1 MGILY
6 QIVKCLRQY
15 AHRRYRVKERCVGS
29 MQEPFNVQHLSSINQ
44 DQFLSSDFVCEVS
57 GFIFCYIC
65 FRGTIKSREHGLQ
78 TLLYFIQMISS
89 YVLMLIIMTF
99 NAWVFVS
106 AVAGLGLGYF
116 LCGWAY
122 PESDDKITCPDL
134 CSSEKTHCHGNGDT
148 EQELKLL
155 PSPSAAECEECSI

>member
-1 MGILY
+1 MCTDIGR
-6 QIVKCLRQY
+6 LRTGFY
-15 AHRRYRVKERCVGS
+15 ITASYTGSYTYPYCMSSLSWCV
-29 MQEPFNVQHLSSINQ
+29 L
-44 DQFLSSDFVCEVS
+44 C
-57 GFIFCYIC
+57 C
-65 FRGTIKSREHGLQ
+65 RGTIKSREHGLQ
-78 TLLYFIQMISS
+78 TLLYFVQMTSS

-122 PESDDKITCPDL
+122 PEMDNKMTCPDL
-134 CSSEKTHCHGNGDT
+134 CKNEETHRHGNGDT

-155 PSPSAAECEECSI
+155 PSPSAANCEECSMWCYLYCLMYVFWDVISSNSTII

>member
-1 MGILY
+1 MSNVKAISTKISFCHPILY
-6 QIVKCLRQY
+6 VKLVVLFF
-15 AHRRYRVKERCVGS
+15 A
-29 MQEPFNVQHLSSINQ
+29 
-44 DQFLSSDFVCEVS
+44 
-57 GFIFCYIC
+57 IC

-78 TLLYFIQMISS
+78 TLLYFIQMTSS

-99 NAWVFVS
+99 NAWVFAS

-122 PESDDKITCPDL
+122 PESDDKISCQDL
-134 CSSEKTHCHGNGDT
+134 CSSDKTHCHGNGDT

-155 PSPSAAECEECSI
+155 PSPSAAECEECSIWRQWARCGSFTVLGMT